1 MVFGE
6 LDENWRKTEGSGWVT
21 GGGGGERASP
31 GPPHGKT

>member
-21 GGGGGERASP
+21 GGGEGEHCLFASIL
-31 GPPHGKT
+31 